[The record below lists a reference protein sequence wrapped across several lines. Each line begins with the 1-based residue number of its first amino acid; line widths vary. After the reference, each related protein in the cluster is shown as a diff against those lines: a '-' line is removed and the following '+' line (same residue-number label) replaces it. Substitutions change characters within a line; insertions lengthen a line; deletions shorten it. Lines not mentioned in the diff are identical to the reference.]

1 MELIA
6 LLNDSDNRSEAVS
19 VGNGGRVSSAGAAV
33 GEG

>member
-6 LLNDSDNRSEAVS
+6 LLNDSDNRSEAVL
-19 VGNGGRVSSAGAAV
+19 VGNGERVSSVGVAV